1 MVLIMA
7 ISFQFGAASQ
17 EVTPV
22 TKNLYPWDYAAAFRI
37 ISDNGSVA
45 RMTDIVAPLDMKTS
59 VKISLANI
67 ANVYSTLADG
77 TVPTANQSA
86 NVTGS
91 TVFCELKTIATKVV
105 DSVTI
110 QIPLVSRIELR
121 IPNDAEI
128 SEADITTLV
137 MATFAAL
144 CDNSG
149 NPIVVTE
156 KMRGALTPAGI

>member
-1 MVLIMA
+1 MA
-7 ISFQFGAASQ
+7 ISFQFGATAQ
-17 EVTPV
+17 EETPV
-22 TKNLYPWDYAAAFRI
+22 TKNLYPWDYATAIRV
-37 ISDNGSVA
+37 ISDNGSIA

-59 VKISLANI
+59 IKISLANI

-110 QIPLVSRIELR
+110 QIPLVSRLELR

-128 SEADITTLV
+128 AEADIVTLV

-149 NPIVVTE
+149 APVVVTE